1 VVDDV
6 SVYLLWEWENAKEEE
21 RTKMRRNH
29 YVEVLRPYYEKKRSE
44 GVDWESLD
52 LTDGTGR
59 MVRLDKFDD
68 IDDFDKIWNDEE
80 WQKACARY
88 SYFVDNI
95 RVRIL
100 RPSILIKPE

>member
-1 VVDDV
+1 M

-21 RTKMRRNH
+21 RTRMRRSH

-59 MVRLDKFDD
+59 MVRLDRFAGM
-68 IDDFDKIWNDEE
+68 DDFDRVWNDEF

-88 SYFVDNI
+88 SYFVDNMT
-95 RVRIL
+95 VRIL